1 MCLTIASLI
10 PDHQRGHPSCA
21 DSTTVIFQT
30 AADEFTVT
38 TRLQVFAGTGDL
50 LAFVA
55 PDDADAG
62 IVTEVAK
69 APCVAAE
76 CDQLFAQSGD
86 TLRNKGNDVVYRS
99 CGVSRPDPKDTPTC
113 LVREDGGVLVTLPPK
128 AASEGEQAARDA
140 IATVLCDFEKLHEGT
155 NVAKEARALR
165 DRFASSSDMLRASEN
180 ALTDVGLFAEKV
192 VQVSRAGGRVYLS
205 LSTGDDVFVI
215 QHERVR
221 SSCIPMIGLV
231 HERDPLEPVPTN
243 LLLPYS
249 VAASPAKLLD
259 GAGDLV
265 PDSYWVVFVPMAG
278 AQRRDCLSWAHDAGT
293 GNYFER
299 LPRRAVQEP
308 ILGDFSSAAAAR
320 DFINSAA
327 AIEGVALKRTVSFPQ
342 GHTRVPLLTP
352 VEHSML
358 PGELL
363 HASFVNSGAKMPTL
377 RSCPSLFDERALE
390 GFLPQCALRNLRSAI
405 SRNVQDSTEKLHE
418 KLAQL
423 QIRPDADLEGLRI
436 GNLAGARVGCSP
448 VMRAELC
455 ALGAVDSEPACIAD
469 LGSNSYDKP
478 AALVRA
484 VKDARL
490 FFEAQRFR
498 QKQSARLAATN
509 GEPSA
514 MNAWGKEYAAGF
526 LVDTTKSEASKS
538 ASGPKRAEPAT
549 ATVELAEDQGAAHKS
564 RRRTAKQPLDQ
575 PRVDTLPGTVV
586 LESDSDDE
594 SNASDNET
602 YPKYPSMSRA
612 SETFVIGPVGQSSA
626 ANVSMAVAIEDSS
639 APGRAGLLAPD
650 DEPLYRSHNVKA
662 NDYDAKYHSLCAPP

>member
-1 MCLTIASLI
+1 MCLTIANFI
-10 PDHQRGHPSCA
+10 PDRQRGHPSCA
-21 DSTTVIFQT
+21 DSTTFIVQT
-30 AADEFTVT
+30 ADNEFTVT
-38 TRLQVFAGTGDL
+38 TRLQVNAGPGDL
-50 LAFVA
+50 LAFIA

-62 IVTEVAK
+62 VVTEVVR

-86 TLRNKGNDVVYRS
+86 TLRNKGDNVVYRS
-99 CGVSRPDPKDTPTC
+99 CGLSRPDSKDAPTC
-113 LVREDGGVLVTLPPK
+113 IVRKDGGVLVTLPSK
-128 AASEGEQAARDA
+128 AASEGEQSACRA
-140 IATVLCDFEKLHEGT
+140 ISTLLCDFEKMHEGT
-155 NVAKEARALR
+155 NVAEQARALR
-165 DRFASSSDMLRASEN
+165 ERFASSSDVLQASEN

-192 VQVSRAGGRVYLS
+192 VQVSRGGGRVYLS

-221 SSCIPMIGLV
+221 SSCIPVIGLV

-243 LLLPYS
+243 LLTPHS
-249 VAASPAKLLD
+249 VAASPAKSLD

-265 PDSYWVVFVPMAG
+265 PDSYWVVYVPKAG

-308 ILGDFSSAAAAR
+308 VLGDFSSAAAAR
-320 DFINSAA
+320 DFINIAA
-327 AIEGVALKRTVSFPQ
+327 AIEGVALKRTVRFPQ

-358 PGELL
+358 PGERFHALL
-363 HASFVNSGAKMPTL
+363 VNSGAEMPML
-377 RSCPSLFDERALE
+377 GSCPSLFDERALE
-390 GFLPQCALRNLRSAI
+390 GFLPQGALRNVRSAI
-405 SRNVQDSTEKLHE
+405 SRSVQDSTEKLHE

-423 QIRPDADLEGLRI
+423 QIRPDADLEGVRI
-436 GNLAGARVGCSP
+436 GNLAGARVGSSP

-455 ALGAVDSEPACIAD
+455 ALGAVDSKPACIAD

-498 QKQSARLAATN
+498 QKQSARLAESN
-509 GEPSA
+509 GKHSA
-514 MNAWGKEYAAGF
+514 MNAWGQEYAAGF
-526 LVDTTKSEASKS
+526 LVDTTKSGASKS
-538 ASGPKRAEPAT
+538 ASESAPGPKRAEPAT
-549 ATVELAEDQGAAHKS
+549 TTVELAENQGASHKS
-564 RRRTAKQPLDQ
+564 QRRAAKQPLHQ
-575 PRVDTLPGTVV
+575 PSVDTLPGTVV
-586 LESDSDDE
+586 LASDSDDE
-594 SNASDNET
+594 SNASDDGI
-602 YPKYPSMSRA
+602 YPKYPSMLRA
-612 SETFVIGPVGQSSA
+612 SDAVVIGPVGQSNA
-626 ANVSMAVAIEDSS
+626 ANVAMAVAIEDSS

-650 DEPLYRSHNVKA
+650 NEPL
-662 NDYDAKYHSLCAPP
+662 